1 MSGGVVMYTL
11 TSGLGKSAYLSA
23 LKQTFRSPFRLWD
36 ERVCGIVIGPFFCV
50 AYHSPYEWNRRITSE
65 CNRAWGY
72 VEEENGEAYVR
83 FVRGKGLLAPS
94 WLAVYMLICYVI
106 MLCVGFELY
115 VGHELAFLAISCAMS
130 LVICLTTAFQSIIT
144 DAGEAGFHEV
154 TRLLLHP
161 EDYYG

>member
-1 MSGGVVMYTL
+1 MYAL
-11 TSGLGKSAYLSA
+11 QSELCKNEYLA
-23 LKQTFRSPFRLWD
+23 KLKQTFRSPFLLFS
-36 ERVCGIVIGPFFCV
+36 EHVSGVIIGSFFSV

-72 VEEENGEAYVR
+72 VKEVDGNAYVR
-83 FVRGKGLLAPS
+83 FIRGKGLLSPFWFILYTLLYFVILLIAGYELY
-94 WLAVYMLICYVI
+94 WGHEFLFLAVC
-106 MLCVGFELY
+106 CG
-115 VGHELAFLAISCAMS
+115 LA
-130 LVICLTTAFQSIIT
+130 LVTCLVTAFQSIVT